1 MKISMKRL
9 DIKLKGESDKI
20 IADSKEAEVVALK
33 RWFSGLV
40 PKMLLKEGEEV
51 KCGSPVF
58 CDKYNDEIKY
68 VSPVSGKVKEIVRG
82 EKRRILAVTRL
93 WW

>member
-1 MKISMKRL
+1 
-9 DIKLKGESDKI
+9 
-20 IADSKEAEVVALK
+20 
-33 RWFSGLV
+33 
-40 PKMLLKEGEEV
+40 MLLKEGEEV

-82 EKRRILAVTRL
+82 ENEEFLQL
-93 WW
+93 P